1 MYLLIQYCFRQYN
14 ENKQLFTFHNVSI
27 NSRLKTVGHMKLIP
41 FTFHNVSINS
51 GYLLYESK
59 PYPHNLHS
67 IMYLLI
73 RNIKSG
79 ILLIKKF
86 TFHNVSINSSFH
98 VCLPLFK
105 TKFTFHNVSINSW
118 SYQTRSKLYCIYIP

>member
-1 MYLLIQYCFRQYN
+1 
-14 ENKQLFTFHNVSI
+14 
-27 NSRLKTVGHMKLIP
+27 MKLIP

-105 TKFTFHNVSINSW
+105 TKFTFHNVSINSLRW
-118 SYQTRSKLYCIYIP
+118 KLHLVHLLHLHSIMYLLILRFFPHYQCNLTVIYIP